1 MVGTLINN
9 CYQLRPMNRVEP
21 LDRVSTGVRGPDEGL
36 PTGRAYVLRGGRDV
50 GVTVILIE
58 KQQSVTGE
66 FSTTR
71 ENISYLADSILFMR
85 YLEPGEIRKAVGV
98 LKKRLSGFE
107 RTLREIDIDD
117 EGLHIGDPMTELR
130 GILTG
135 MPEQVNEVAD
145 PPSGWADGP
154 EQ

>member
-85 YLEPGEIRKAVGV
+85 YLEPGEIRKVVGV
-98 LKKRLSGFE
+98 LKKRLSG
-107 RTLREIDIDD
+107 
-117 EGLHIGDPMTELR
+117 
-130 GILTG
+130 
-135 MPEQVNEVAD
+135 
-145 PPSGWADGP
+145 
-154 EQ
+154 

>member
-1 MVGTLINN
+1 
-9 CYQLRPMNRVEP
+9 MNRVEP
-21 LDRVSTGVRGPDEGL
+21 LDRVSTGVRGLYELPDEGL
-36 PTGRAYVLRGGRDV
+36 PTGRASMLRGGRNV

-58 KQQSVTGE
+58 KQQSVTGD
-66 FSTTR
+66 FRTTR

-98 LKKRLSGFE
+98 LKKRLSGFG
-107 RTLREIDIDD
+107 RTLRETDIDD

-135 MPEQVNEVAD
+135 MPERANEVAD

-154 EQ
+154 ER